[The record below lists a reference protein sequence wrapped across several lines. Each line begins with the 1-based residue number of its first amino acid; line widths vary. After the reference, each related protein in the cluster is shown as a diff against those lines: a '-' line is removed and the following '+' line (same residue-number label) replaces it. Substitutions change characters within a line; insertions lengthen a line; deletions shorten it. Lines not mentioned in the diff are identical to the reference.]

1 MRALVLSCTRE
12 PLMPFH
18 LARARKLLKRGKKVG
33 RYQGKEVIS
42 SGSFNITMSK
52 ETIQGISYKFC
63 KKLYSEDCY
72 QYLRKRYQCYL

>member
-12 PLMPFH
+12 PLMPCH
-18 LARARKLLKRGKKVG
+18 LARARKLLKLEKKIG

-42 SGSFNITMSK
+42 SGSFNITTNK

-63 KKLYSEDCY
+63 KKLHSSDGY
-72 QYLRKRYQCYL
+72 QYLRKG